1 VQLAHRTGK
10 LAGTAPERR
19 PRSKPAAMS
28 APPPNLTDALV
39 FSYLQ
44 KRGYSA
50 AAAALPPS
58 AKLPAASDAERER
71 AAAMASEMAVANRI
85 TLFEGADDF
94 IGSYQ
99 RLRDWVHGSLDLYKV
114 RCAAPPRHAGASGHG
129 RCVRGCHVARAGLRA
144 CAQRARFVA
153 QP

>member
-1 VQLAHRTGK
+1 
-10 LAGTAPERR
+10 
-19 PRSKPAAMS
+19 MS
-28 APPPNLTDALV
+28 APQTLTDTLV

-71 AAAMASEMAVANRI
+71 AHAMASEMAVANRI
-85 TLFEGADDF
+85 TLYEGADDF

-99 RLRDWVHGSLDLYKV
+99 RLRDWVHGSLDLYKA
-114 RCAAPPRHAGASGHG
+114 RNRFATPPQRTLRPCAAASRRQARASAAAG
-129 RCVRGCHVARAGLRA
+129 CVRAARPAAVPACGVRA
-144 CAQRARFVA
+144 CPNPGFALTSRLWRAA
-153 QP
+153 

>member
-1 VQLAHRTGK
+1 
-10 LAGTAPERR
+10 
-19 PRSKPAAMS
+19 MS
-28 APPPNLTDALV
+28 AQPVNLTDALV

-50 AAAALPPS
+50 AAAALPPG

-85 TLFEGADDF
+85 TLFEGADDY

-114 RCAAPPRHAGASGHG
+114 RYAAPFTLHT
-129 RCVRGCHVARAGLRA
+129 RALRLQA
-144 CAQRARFVA
+144 TPAQRGTAAATGAATWRVPGCARVRRERVFRA
-153 QP
+153 LP